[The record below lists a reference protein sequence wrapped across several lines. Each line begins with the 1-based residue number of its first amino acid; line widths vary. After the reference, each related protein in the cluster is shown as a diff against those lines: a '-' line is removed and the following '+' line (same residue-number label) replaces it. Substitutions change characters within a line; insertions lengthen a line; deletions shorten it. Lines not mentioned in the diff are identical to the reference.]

1 MAEICYKL
9 WCCLLLIMMRLLY
22 GIGMKSTSHFVKCS
36 TYSYN
41 SIFPS
46 LLLRTVV
53 LFRYLLPPN
62 IVHQNPVNPTKDK
75 SFNP

>member
-1 MAEICYKL
+1 MT
-9 WCCLLLIMMRLLY
+9 RQLY
-22 GIGMKSTSHFVKCS
+22 GIGTKSTSRPVKCS
-36 TYSYN
+36 TYLYD

-62 IVHQNPVNPTKDK
+62 IVHQIPAKFNY
-75 SFNP
+75 SFNPYPWM